1 MKSRLPS
8 LTGSCPDSSMRR
20 VWPDCRDFRP
30 CLDVFRS
37 NTLPPTRSARQR
49 DGIRSLHAVAG
60 RVHVDDAP
68 RSKRRRS
75 RGAGCVVTVELREIR
90 EADVPT
96 LFAHQADP
104 EANAMAAFPAR
115 DEPAFREH
123 LARVLA
129 DPTNIIRAVVSG
141 EVLVGRDRELGRRW
155 RTQGRLLDRPR
166 ALGQRVRNGGAP
178 SIDHDRHSTSVV
190 GAHRGSQRRL
200 AARRRAVRL
209 RARPLRAG
217 RRPRADLRATGL
229 SQSHIDVL
237 RARVGPQQPGSVPPR
252 RGCLVGPVRRFRHGD
267 TLEIQPTQAR
277 TSGLFD
283 RSFTVKQVD
292 AL

>member
-1 MKSRLPS
+1 MQVDRL
-8 LTGSCPDSSMRR
+8 LACP
-20 VWPDCRDFRP
+20 P
-30 CLDVFRS
+30 
-37 NTLPPTRSARQR
+37 
-49 DGIRSLHAVAG
+49 G
-60 RVHVDDAP
+60 RVPVDDAP

-123 LARVLA
+123 LARVFA
-129 DPTNIIRAVVSG
+129 NPASIIRAVVSG
-141 EVLVGRDRELGRRW
+141 EVLVGEIRELGRRG
-155 RTQGRLLDRPR
+155 RAQGRLLDRPR
-166 ALGQRVRNGGAP
+166 ALGQRVRNGGAT

-200 AARRRAVRL
+200 AAGRRAVRL

-217 RRPRADLRATGL
+217 RRPGADLRATGL
-229 SQSHIDVL
+229 SQSQTSSAQL
-237 RARVGPQQPGSVPPR
+237 QRSRVVTTRNVQSCPTTASAICCCGSRQQLG
-252 RGCLVGPVRRFRHGD
+252 
-267 TLEIQPTQAR
+267 
-277 TSGLFD
+277 TS
-283 RSFTVKQVD
+283 S
-292 AL
+292 AWS